1 MSSNTGLTSIGGV
14 GVGVGLGIGFI
25 CGFYYRSI
33 FVKQK
38 TFNTRVQKM
47 CDGNDEVCMAT
58 PSDKVKSLGTITN
71 IDFQY
76 KYYELQNKYLNEC
89 EDLRIKNI
97 VLDEQVQLFKN
108 RNRAL
113 CKLINRQRN
122 KGLMLGCSSIGI
134 VKGFVIG
141 RGEVACGGGAIVG
154 IGAGSDAYARFD
166 ADYAIVRIASAEC

>member
-1 MSSNTGLTSIGGV
+1 MDFITSSNTGLTSIGGV
-14 GVGVGLGIGFI
+14 GIVCGLGLGFI
-25 CGFYYRSI
+25 CGLFYRSKI
-33 FVKQK
+33 
-38 TFNTRVQKM
+38 
-47 CDGNDEVCMAT
+47 CDKCSCITSESSISN
-58 PSDKVKSLGTITN
+58 ITN

-76 KYYELQNKYLNEC
+76 KFYELQNKYLNEC
-89 EDLRIKNI
+89 ENNRSIVEDLRIKNI

-122 KGLMLGCSSIGI
+122 KGLMIGCSSVGT

-154 IGAGSDAYARFD
+154 VGAGSDARFD
-166 ADYAIVRIASAEC
+166 ADEDYAIVRIASAEC

>member
-14 GVGVGLGIGFI
+14 GVGIICGLGLGFI
-25 CGFYYRSI
+25 CGLFYRSKI
-33 FVKQK
+33 
-38 TFNTRVQKM
+38 
-47 CDGNDEVCMAT
+47 CDKCTCITHTSE
-58 PSDKVKSLGTITN
+58 SSITN

-97 VLDEQVQLFKN
+97 TLNEQVQLFKN

-122 KGLMLGCSSIGI
+122 KGLMLGCSSIGS
-134 VKGFVIG
+134 VKGFVI
-141 RGEVACGGGAIVG
+141 RGGSESGSDFGSECGWGGGG
-154 IGAGSDAYARFD
+154 ERTMGMDTD
-166 ADYAIVRIASAEC
+166 ADYAIVRLASAEC